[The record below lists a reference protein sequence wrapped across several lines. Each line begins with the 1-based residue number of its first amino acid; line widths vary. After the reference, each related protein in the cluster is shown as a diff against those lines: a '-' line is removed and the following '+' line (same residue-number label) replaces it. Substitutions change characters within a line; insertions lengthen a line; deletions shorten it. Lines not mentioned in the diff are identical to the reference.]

1 MYDELLKY
9 ADFINYKYIKY
20 DKKAVNSNFNIK
32 ISYCGIGLSIKD
44 FTNESMKMELFAPS
58 YSNNYKLNCNS
69 SVVSEAF
76 NGKEIE
82 IFKRIFVKI
91 SDCPEWSQTILYEAR
106 QNELIEEQKIED
118 KIKNKE
124 MKKEKRLALTRKI
137 FPFLKK

>member
-1 MYDELLKY
+1 M
-9 ADFINYKYIKY
+9 I
-20 DKKAVNSNFNIK
+20 KKAVNSNFNIK
-32 ISYCGIGLSIKD
+32 ISYCGIWLSIKD
-44 FTNESMKMELFAPS
+44 FSNESMKMELFAPS

-69 SVVSEAF
+69 SVVSETF

-91 SDCPEWSQTILYEAR
+91 SDCPEWSQTILYETR